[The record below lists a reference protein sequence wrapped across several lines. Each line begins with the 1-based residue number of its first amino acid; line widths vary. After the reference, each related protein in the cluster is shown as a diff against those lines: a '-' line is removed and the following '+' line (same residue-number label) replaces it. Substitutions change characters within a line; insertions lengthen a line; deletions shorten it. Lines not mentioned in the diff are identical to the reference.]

1 MGRRP
6 VGHKKKMSRAE
17 SVCHAARE
25 DLPLMG
31 KDFILRRLHSLLGL
45 LPLFIFVP
53 VHMVQGA
60 IPYFTLELKPVS
72 WPFMFAFGII
82 PFTLHA
88 ALGLYIYV
96 QNRANPFRRK
106 RGTFFWLFRLQITSS
121 FVILIFV
128 ITHKMALNLL
138 WRGAGFPFFVATA
151 ILFMAGIAAVA
162 FHMGYGL
169 YTFCISWGVS
179 VDKHVRVRIGW
190 GSAAFGAIFC
200 AAFMILYFFVF
211 MSLKQLVGL

>member
-1 MGRRP
+1 
-6 VGHKKKMSRAE
+6 
-17 SVCHAARE
+17 
-25 DLPLMG
+25 MG

-45 LPLFIFVP
+45 IPLFVFVP
-53 VHMVQGA
+53 VHMVQKA
-60 IPYFTLELKPVS
+60 IPYFTLSLKPVA
-72 WPFMFAFGII
+72 WLFVFMFGII
-82 PFTLHA
+82 PFVLHA
-88 ALGLYIYV
+88 ALGLYIYA

-106 RGTFFWLFRLQITSS
+106 RGTLFRLQIISS

-138 WRGAGFPFFVATA
+138 WRGAGNSFFIATI

-162 FHMGYGL
+162 FHMSYGM

-179 VDKHVRVRIGW
+179 VNKHVRMRIGQA
-190 GSAAFGAIFC
+190 SAVLGAIFC
-200 AAFMILYFFVF
+200 VTFMILYIFVF